1 MLRRDGDYE
10 MQIEPEPERNSKA
23 MNCLNLFK
31 RLSGTVLVIL
41 IGAFFCPFAHGQFET
56 ASVLGF
62 VHDST
67 GAAIPGAKVTLTN
80 IATGLETTVT
90 TDSQGQYEFT
100 SVRVGDYKIT
110 SSAGGFSET
119 VTESFTV
126 QVNARQRVDVS
137 LKPGSANVTVTVTG
151 AAALLN
157 TEDSE
162 RGQVISPRDVSNLP
176 LNGRAYA
183 DLALLTP
190 GVRANVLENQ
200 TVTSRDASYNVNGNR
215 SEQNNFLLDGL
226 DNNAYGTSNQSF
238 SNQAIQPSPDAIS
251 EFRVETDNYSAEYG
265 RSAGAVFNVSINS
278 GTDHLHGR
286 LWEYNRNTDLNAWG
300 PFLGGNS
307 ALTGKPVKA
316 VLVKNQFGGSV
327 GGPVPWF
334 MRGKVFYFGDF
345 EGNRQVQGQYSASTV
360 PNANQRQGIFTDTT
374 GAAVSLH
381 NPLTGAV
388 YANGVVPQSDWN
400 PLAKL
405 VIADLPA
412 PNVAGAYSNNLVEV
426 PKANFTDNKT
436 DARFDFF
443 LNPRT
448 TAFVRWS
455 WHHGNIVDAEPITG
469 AAGGNANGTIHDYNK
484 QIAAGY
490 TFLFSQNSVLDA
502 RVAFTWTLGG
512 KSPYGLG
519 LPSLMVQAGIP
530 GLPTSSIVSRSLN
543 DQAVSSFS
551 QFGAQSSNPQFQ
563 NPFAIDPKINYTILH
578 GRNSVKVGYEYQS
591 INTEID
597 DFNPTYGNDN
607 YAGGF
612 SAGASNANSGAYTSN
627 SDAGIKEAAYL
638 ADFLVGARSSY
649 SLNNF
654 VIVNYHQTMNFF
666 YVQDDLKISPK
677 FTVNAGMR
685 YELVTPQWV
694 TGNHLANFIPPAG
707 TASQAPYL
715 SINTGTLMQAP
726 GGSLFG
732 RALVNM
738 PKGDFAPR
746 LGFSYALNDKTVFR
760 GGYGVNYIQFN
771 REGGENLLAYNG
783 PYIVNSAITQVVAKT
798 SGGVTTNTPICATN
812 AQTTSCF
819 SPTMQGYGDNFVSS
833 ANFSTTLAQTRFIPA
848 NIKTGYVQAWH
859 FGVQRKLNDGTL
871 FDLSYVGEHGV
882 HIWVLDDI
890 NQAPPNTP
898 SPTCMFNTA
907 TNSFVTTGCVPLLAR
922 RPIAGFTGI
931 EGSANL
937 GMLIYQGVQARL
949 EHRYS
954 GGLYLLNAFSYSRT
968 IDNASGHLDTPN
980 NDNSRVN
987 LANVRG
993 ERGQSA
999 YNQPLNDTLTA
1010 IWDLPYGHGRRF
1022 GSSANGF
1029 LQAIAGGWQFTAIN
1043 TATSGAPVNLI
1054 YSEPSQMDVSDLL
1067 NYRPNV
1073 SGNPKNPRGLW
1084 VKTNTSLTGYLSGST
1099 VSIPTNVA
1107 QPYGNAGRNSLRDN
1121 PFYQLNTG
1129 LHKLFPLWSETSNLD
1144 FRCEAFNA
1152 LNAVNYN
1159 NPDSN
1164 RSDGGFGAITSAFP
1178 ARQIQ
1183 LALKLNF

>member
-1 MLRRDGDYE
+1 MTNLRSFQRFVG
-10 MQIEPEPERNSKA
+10 A
-23 MNCLNLFK
+23 A
-31 RLSGTVLVIL
+31 TVLLLAIVF
-41 IGAFFCPFAHGQFET
+41 GPFAHGQYET

-62 VHDST
+62 VHDTS
-67 GAAIPGAKVTLTN
+67 GAALPGAKVTLIN
-80 IATGLETTVT
+80 IATGVEETVT
-90 TDSQGQYEFT
+90 ADAQGEYEFT
-100 SVRVGDYKIT
+100 SVRVGQYRVKGM
-110 SSAGGFSET
+110 APGFSET
-119 VTESFTV
+119 LTEPFTAE
-126 QVNARQRVDVS
+126 VNARQRVDVS
-137 LKPGSANVTVTVTG
+137 LKAGATSETITVTG

-162 RGQVISPRDVSNLP
+162 RGQIISARDVSNLP

-215 SEQNNFLLDGL
+215 SEQNDFLLDGL

-238 SNQAIQPSPDAIS
+238 SNQAIQPSPDAIN

-278 GTDHLHGR
+278 GTSHIHGK
-286 LWEYNRNTDLNAWG
+286 LWEYNRNTDFNAIG
-300 PFLGGNS
+300 PFLPPVN
-307 ALTGKPVKA
+307 AITGKSVKP
-316 VLVKNQFGGSV
+316 VLVKNQFGAAI
-327 GGPVPWF
+327 GGPVPKF
-334 MRGKVFYFGDF
+334 LRGKIFYFGDF
-345 EGNRQVQGQYSASTV
+345 EGNRQVQGQYSASTI
-360 PNANQRQGIFTDTT
+360 PNANQRQGIFTDTL
-374 GAAVSLH
+374 GNPVSLH

-400 PLAKL
+400 ALAKL
-405 VIADLPA
+405 VIPALPA
-412 PNVAGAYSNNLVEV
+412 PNVAGAFSNNLVNV
-426 PKANFTDNKT
+426 PEADFTDNKT

-443 LNPRT
+443 LNPKS
-448 TAFVRWS
+448 TAFFRWS

-469 AAGGNANGTIHDYNK
+469 PAGGNGNGTIHDYNK

-490 TFLFSQNSVLDA
+490 TYLFTQNSILDA

-512 KSPYGLG
+512 KTPYGLDQS
-519 LPSLMVQAGIP
+519 SLLVQAGIP
-530 GLPTSSIVSRSLN
+530 GLPTSPIVSRSLN
-543 DQAVSSFS
+543 DQAVTSFS

-578 GRNSVKVGYEYQS
+578 GRNSVKVGYEYQA

-607 YAGGF
+607 YSGGF
-612 SAGASNANSGAYTSN
+612 SSGPSNATAGAFTGS

-638 ADFLVGARSSY
+638 TDFLVGARSNY
-649 SLNNF
+649 TLNNF
-654 VIVNYHQTMNFF
+654 VIVNYHQMMNFF
-666 YVQDDLKISPK
+666 YVQDDLKVSTK
-677 FTVNAGMR
+677 LTVNAGLR

-694 TGNHLANFIPPAG
+694 TGNHLADFIPPSG

-715 SINTGTLMQAP
+715 SITTGTLQQATY
-726 GGSLFG
+726 GSISD
-732 RALVNM
+732 RAMVNI

-746 LGFSYALNDKTVFR
+746 LGFSYAWNNKTVLR

-783 PYIVNSAITQVVAKT
+783 PYIVNSAITQTVT
-798 SGGVTTNTPICATN
+798 SPICA
-812 AQTTSCF
+812 AGVQTTSCF
-819 SPTMQGYGDNFVSS
+819 SPTQQGYSPNFVSS
-833 ANFSTTLAQTRFIPA
+833 AGFSTALAETRYLPR
-848 NIKTGYVQAWH
+848 NISTGYLQAWH
-859 FGVQRKLNDGTL
+859 FGVQRQLSDRTL
-871 FDLSYVGEHGV
+871 IDISYVGEHGV

-890 NQAPPNTP
+890 NQAHPNTV
-898 SPTCMFNTA
+898 SPTCEYNTA
-907 TNSFVTTGCVPLLAR
+907 TSSFVTTGCVPLLSR
-922 RPIAGFTGI
+922 RPIVGFTGI

-937 GMLIYQGVQARL
+937 GMLIYHGVQARV

-954 GGLYLLNAFSYSRT
+954 GGLYLLNSFTYSRD

-987 LANVRG
+987 LANLRG

-999 YNQPLNDTLTA
+999 YNQPLNDTVTG
-1010 IWDLPYGHGRRF
+1010 IWDLPYGRGRHW
-1022 GSSANGF
+1022 GGSANRAMQT
-1029 LQAIAGGWQFTAIN
+1029 LAGGWQFTIIN

-1073 SGNPKNPRGLW
+1073 SGNPKNIRGLW
-1084 VKTNTSLTGYLSGST
+1084 VKTNTSLTGYLNSST

-1121 PFYQLNTG
+1121 SFYQMNAG
-1129 LHKLFPLWSETSNLD
+1129 LHKVLPLWNESSNLD

-1164 RSDGGFGAITSAFP
+1164 RSDGGYGAITAYFP
-1178 ARQIQ
+1178 PRQIQ
-1183 LALKLNF
+1183 LALRLIF

>member
-1 MLRRDGDYE
+1 MD
-10 MQIEPEPERNSKA
+10 
-23 MNCLNLFK
+23 CLNLFK
-31 RLSGTVLVIL
+31 RLSGAALVLVAGAL
-41 IGAFFCPFAHGQFET
+41 ICPSAQGQFET

-80 IATGLETTVT
+80 IATGLETTIT
-90 TDSQGQYEFT
+90 ADSQGQYEFT
-100 SVRVGDYKIT
+100 SVRVGDYKVK
-110 SSAGGFSET
+110 SSSPGFSET
-119 VTESFTV
+119 VTEPFTV

-137 LKPGSANVTVTVTG
+137 LKPGATDVTVTVTG
-151 AAALLN
+151 AAALLD

-162 RGQVISPRDVSNLP
+162 RGQIISPRDVSNLP

-215 SEQNNFLLDGL
+215 SEQNDFLLDGL

-278 GTDHLHGR
+278 GTDHLHGK
-286 LWEYNRNTDLNAWG
+286 LWEYNRNTDFNAIG
-300 PFLGGNS
+300 PFTPPVN
-307 ALTGKPVKA
+307 ALTGKRVKP
-316 VLVKNQFGGSV
+316 VLVKNQFGGSI

-334 MRGKVFYFGDF
+334 MRGKIFYFGDF
-345 EGNRQVQGQYSASTV
+345 EGNRQVQGQYSASTI
-360 PNANQRQGIFTDTT
+360 PNANQRQGIFTDTL
-374 GAAVSLH
+374 GNPVSLH

-388 YANGVVPQSDWN
+388 YGNGVVPQSDWN
-400 PLAKL
+400 ALAKL
-405 VIADLPA
+405 VIPDLPA
-412 PNVAGAYSNNLVEV
+412 PNVPNAFSNNLVDV
-426 PKANFTDNKT
+426 PKADFTDNKT

-448 TAFVRWS
+448 TAFFRWS

-469 AAGGNANGTIHDYNK
+469 PAGGNANGTIHDYNK

-490 TFLFSQNSVLDA
+490 TFLFNQHSILDA

-512 KSPYGLG
+512 KTPYGLG
-519 LPSLMVQAGIP
+519 QSSLLVQAGIP
-530 GLPTSSIVSRSLN
+530 GLPTSPVVSRSLN
-543 DQAVSSFS
+543 DQAVTSFS

-563 NPFAIDPKINYTILH
+563 NPFAIDPKINYTLLH
-578 GRNSVKVGYEYQS
+578 GRSSVKVGYEYQS

-607 YAGGF
+607 YGGGF
-612 SAGASNANSGAYTSN
+612 SSGASNANAGAYTGS

-638 ADFLVGARSSY
+638 TDFLVGARNNY
-649 SLNNF
+649 TLNNF
-654 VIVNYHQTMNFF
+654 VIVNYHQMMHFF
-666 YVQDDLKISPK
+666 YVQDDLKVSPK
-677 FTVNAGMR
+677 LTVNAGLR

-694 TGNHLANFIPPAG
+694 TGNHLANFIPPPG

-715 SINTGTLMQAP
+715 SITTGTLKQASS
-726 GGSLFG
+726 GSLFS
-732 RALVNM
+732 RALVHT

-746 LGFSYALNDKTVFR
+746 LGFSYAWNDKTVVR

-783 PYIVNSAITQVVAKT
+783 PYIVNSAITQAI
-798 SGGVTTNTPICATN
+798 TNPICAVN
-812 AQTTSCF
+812 AQSTSCF
-819 SPTMQGYGDNFVSS
+819 SPTMQGYGANFVSS
-833 ANFSTTLAQTRFIPA
+833 AGFSTALAETRFIPA

-859 FGVQRKLNDGTL
+859 FGVQRKLSNGTL
-871 FDLSYVGEHGV
+871 FDISYVGEHGV
-882 HIWVLDDI
+882 HVWVLDDI
-890 NQAPPNTP
+890 NQATPNTP
-898 SPTCMFNTA
+898 SATCEFNTA
-907 TNSFVTTGCVPLLAR
+907 TNSFVTTGCVPLLNR
-922 RPIAGFTGI
+922 RPIVGFTGI

-937 GMLIYQGVQARL
+937 GMLIYHGVQARL

-954 GGLYLLNAFSYSRT
+954 GGLYLLNAFSYSRA

-987 LANVRG
+987 LANLRG

-1010 IWDLPYGHGRRF
+1010 IWDLPYGRGRRF
-1022 GSSANGF
+1022 GANANR
-1029 LQAIAGGWQFTAIN
+1029 LMDTVAGGWQFTLIN
-1043 TATSGAPVNLI
+1043 TATSGAPINLI

-1073 SGNPKNPRGLW
+1073 TGNPKNPRGSW
-1084 VKTNTSLTGYLSGST
+1084 VKTATSLTGYLNSTT

-1121 PFYQLNTG
+1121 AFYQMNTG
-1129 LHKLFPLWSETSNLD
+1129 LHKLFPLWNETSNLD

-1164 RSDGGFGAITSAFP
+1164 RSDGGYGSITSFFP
-1178 ARQIQ
+1178 ARQVQ
-1183 LALKLNF
+1183 LALKLTF